1 MAGLAEASLLWMRR
15 TTFKLE
21 DAIYRISC
29 CEREKK
35 EEPQNFK
42 FQMQSHVRLEMLT
55 QVV

>member
-1 MAGLAEASLLWMRR
+1 VDAAEYI
-15 TTFKLE
+15 KLE

-42 FQMQSHVRLEMLT
+42 FQMQEPCETRDAYSDSVKS
-55 QVV
+55 QVTG